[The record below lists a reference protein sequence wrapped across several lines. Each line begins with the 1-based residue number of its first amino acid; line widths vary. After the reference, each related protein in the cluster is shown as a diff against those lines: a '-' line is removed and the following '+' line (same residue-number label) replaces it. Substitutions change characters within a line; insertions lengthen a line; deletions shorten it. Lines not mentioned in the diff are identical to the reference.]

1 MTATDTARRAQPPPA
16 PTPGAGARHVGILG
30 GGALGLGAALRLAQG
45 GCRVTVIEREER
57 LGGLAVGF
65 QVGQSSLEKFYHHL
79 FGTDTTIIALIDEL
93 GLSGRMLWAK
103 PDTSVLWGGRRAG
116 LDSPTDVLRF
126 PFLPPLDRLR
136 LAAGLALLKAAPNA
150 RPFDGQTAGA
160 WLRRVMGPRV
170 TEVLWAPL
178 LRGKFGARADEIA
191 MGWFWSR
198 IHERTTR
205 LGYLRGGFQQLYDAL
220 GARITALGG
229 HVLTG
234 TAATALTSLTP
245 PGMGVRVETTAGP
258 LEFDHVLVTL
268 PTPLFA
274 RLAPGLP
281 PEWVSRYVDG
291 GPDHYAAHCAVLA
304 LDRPFLPGVY
314 WLNVNDPGYPFLAL
328 VEHTNLLPP
337 ADYGG
342 HHLLYLGNYIPPDNR
357 LMTESDA
364 ETRTRMLA
372 ALPRLRPD
380 FDPAW
385 VTETW
390 MFKAPYAQPI
400 VTTDYARRLPPH
412 ETPLA
417 GVSLANMAHVFP
429 QDRGQ
434 NYSLRLGE
442 RMARRILALPQGR

>member
-1 MTATDTARRAQPPPA
+1 
-16 PTPGAGARHVGILG
+16 
-30 GGALGLGAALRLAQG
+30 
-45 GCRVTVIEREER
+45 VTVIEREPR

-79 FGTDTTIIALIDEL
+79 FGTDTTIISLIDEL
-93 GLSGRMLWAK
+93 GLSARMLWAR

-116 LDSPTDVLRF
+116 LDSPADVLRF

-136 LAAGLALLKAAPNA
+136 LAAGLALLKAAPDA
-150 RPFDGQTAGA
+150 RPFEGQTAGA

-229 HVLTG
+229 QVLTG
-234 TAATALTSLTP
+234 TAATALTALTALTSLAP
-245 PGMGVRVETTAGP
+245 PAPSGTRVRVETTAGP

-281 PEWVSRYVDG
+281 PEWVARYVDG

-304 LDRPFLPGVY
+304 LDRPLLPGVY

-328 VEHTNLLPP
+328 VEHTNLLPA

-342 HHLLYLGNYIPPDNR
+342 RHLLYLGNYIPPGDR
-357 LMTESDA
+357 LMTESEA

-380 FDPAW
+380 FDPSW
-385 VTETW
+385 VTESW